1 MLVTLVVAEM
11 LVEPV
16 LVPVD
21 VAELVPLVVAEV
33 RVVAVLVALEVTDVL
48 VVPVL
53 VPVENIVLVGL
64 YVAEVL
70 SVAVLA
76 RRASRRRA
84 HCDPNPSTLNFPLYL
99 NPFPSTPIQSST
111 AFCAA
116 LRSSIHFNVCS
127 KFSTSFSASAE
138 RSTAVTLTHVR
149 LPGCRSTR

>member
-1 MLVTLVVAEM
+1 VLVTLVVAEM

-70 SVAVLA
+70 TLAVLA

-84 HCDPNPSTLNFPLYL
+84 HCDPPIDPELSSLSQPVPLYAHPIIDRL
-99 NPFPSTPIQSST
+99 LLSLALVNPLQ
-111 AFCAA
+111 
-116 LRSSIHFNVCS
+116 
-127 KFSTSFSASAE
+127 
-138 RSTAVTLTHVR
+138 R
-149 LPGCRSTR
+149 LLKVLDQ